1 MASLVI
7 QSVVSPETEFWEM
20 PVFEIANQHIL
31 VTGGSSGLGR
41 HFARFLARNGAR
53 VTLAAR
59 RAEALSSAVD
69 EINDSGGKAQSVVL
83 DVTVAEKIDAAMVK
97 AEAAFGPIHAVIN
110 NAGVTATKPALDQDE
125 RSWDSVV
132 DTNLKGVWLV
142 AQAAARQMVANK
154 VKGSIVNIASIL
166 GLRVAGAVAP
176 YAISKAGVIQMT
188 KALALEWA
196 RYGIRVNALAPGYF
210 VTDLNDDF
218 FESEAGKALIK
229 RVPQRRLGQLSELDG
244 PLLLLVSNAGSFMTG
259 SVVAVD
265 GGHLVSSL

>member
-1 MASLVI
+1 MI
-7 QSVVSPETEFWEM
+7 QGAISPQTEVWEM
-20 PVFEIANQHIL
+20 PVFEVTNQHIL
-31 VTGGSSGLGR
+31 VTGGSSGIGR
-41 HFARFLARNGAR
+41 HFSRFLASNGAK

-59 RAEALSSAVD
+59 RAAALSAAVE
-69 EINDSGGKAQSVVL
+69 EINDSGGKAQSVTL
-83 DVTVAEKIDAAMVK
+83 DVTVLESIDAAMAQ
-97 AEAAFGPIHAVIN
+97 AEATFGPIHAVIN

-132 DTNLKGVWLV
+132 DSNLKGVWLV
-142 AQAAARQMVANK
+142 AQAAARRMVANK
-154 VKGSIVNIASIL
+154 IKGSIVNIASIL

-210 VTDLNDDF
+210 VTELNDDF

-229 RVPQRRLGQLSELDG
+229 RVPQRRLGQLTELDG
-244 PLLLLVSNAGSFMTG
+244 PLLLLISGAGSFMTG
-259 SVVAVD
+259 SVITVD